1 LWAQLGGWLFYFHR
15 TPPVLRDYGGRF
27 SADFL
32 TWKFLTGNLEEL
44 EWVWKVFG
52 VAVKKR
58 GAGRV
63 DHTTPKSI
71 VDREGVR
78 RINYYGTR
86 WRPQAAL
93 GDLLSL
99 P

>member
-27 SADFL
+27 SADSL

-44 EWVWKVFG
+44 EWVWKGFG
-52 VAVKKR
+52 VAVTKG

-63 DHTTPKSI
+63 DRTTLATI
-71 VDREGVR
+71 VDREGIR

-86 WRPQAAL
+86 WRRHTAL
-93 GDLLSL
+93 HDLRNLL
-99 P
+99 